1 MTADTPSRDDTRIVG
16 SNRRTA
22 GRGPGPDVMAAR
34 TLEGDCVLTMDGDD
48 IGQVTDIML
57 DVRSGRIAY
66 AVVSSGSLPGI
77 GDKLLAVPW
86 NVLVLDVERQ
96 CFVLPVATERVRE
109 APGFDRNRW
118 PAMADPEWA
127 EALHAYYGSSP
138 YWLIEEGET
147 ALDSPPYE
155 ASPGGPEASE
165 APESPESGK
174 R

>member
-1 MTADTPSRDDTRIVG
+1 MTTDKPSRDAARIVG
-16 SNRRTA
+16 AGRRTHA
-22 GRGPGPDVMAAR
+22 GGPGPDVMAAR
-34 TLEGDCVLTMDGDD
+34 TLEGDRVLTVDGDD
-48 IGQVTDIML
+48 IGKITDIML

-66 AVVSSGSLPGI
+66 AVVASRGGS

-86 NVLVLDVERQ
+86 NALILDVERK
-96 CFVLPVATERVRE
+96 CFVLPVAAEQVRE

-118 PAMADPEWA
+118 PAMADPAWA
-127 EALHAYYGSSP
+127 EALHAYYGSAP

-155 ASPGGPEASE
+155 ASPGGPEDE
-165 APESPESGK
+165 GRRK

>member
-1 MTADTPSRDDTRIVG
+1 MTTDRSPRENARIVG
-16 SNRRTA
+16 NRRKT
-22 GRGPGPDVMAAR
+22 GGGPGPDVMAAR
-34 TLEGDCVLTMDGDD
+34 TLEGDRVLTIDGDD
-48 IGQVTDIML
+48 IGQVASIML

-66 AVVSSGSLPGI
+66 AVVSSAGLRRI

-86 NVLVLDVERQ
+86 NVLALDVARK

-109 APGFDRNRW
+109 APGFDRSRW
-118 PAMADPEWA
+118 PAMADPDWA

-155 ASPGGPEASE
+155 ASPGGPEDA
-165 APESPESGK
+165 K